1 MQVNLL
7 DENSKIA
14 LFTKSMKLIS
24 VGYSQE
30 YIHQRKEA
38 EKGREKKGL
47 GSDRVVYGQYRYC
60 PHAPADLYCTR
71 LLAFWS
77 GCCFTYSARNLTGF

>member
-38 EKGREKKGL
+38 EKEERHNQRRFFEGGL
-47 GSDRVVYGQYRYC
+47 LS
-60 PHAPADLYCTR
+60 TR
-71 LLAFWS
+71 QKQ
-77 GCCFTYSARNLTGF
+77 